1 MATLRNTQAVGME
14 VDEMSFE
21 GKVALVTGGR
31 RGIGRAIAESFA
43 RGGAQIIIA
52 DRDLAEAQC
61 TADEIVTAT
70 GCKALAMA
78 VDVAD
83 SQSAAKMVEESLAQL
98 GRVDILVNNAGV
110 TRDTLIMRMDE
121 SDWDTVLDVNL
132 KGAWNCC
139 RSVVRPM
146 MKQHYGRIVNIS
158 SVSGLAGQA
167 GQTNYSAS
175 KAGLIGLTKALA
187 REVGSRGITVNAVA
201 PGFVPTALTN
211 DLPQELKDSM
221 MKLIP
226 LGRWGKPEEVAA
238 AVAFLA
244 SDEAA
249 YITGQVLSVDGGMM
263 MM

>member
-1 MATLRNTQAVGME
+1 
-14 VDEMSFE
+14 
-21 GKVALVTGGR
+21 
-31 RGIGRAIAESFA
+31 
-43 RGGAQIIIA
+43 
-52 DRDLAEAQC
+52 
-61 TADEIVTAT
+61 
-70 GCKALAMA
+70 

-83 SQSAAKMVEESLAQL
+83 SHSAAQMVEESLAQF
-98 GRVDILVNNAGV
+98 GRLDILVNNAGV
-110 TRDTLIMRMDE
+110 TRDTLILRMDE
-121 SDWDTVLDVNL
+121 SDWDTVIDVNL

-139 RSVVRPM
+139 RAVVRSM
-146 MKQHYGRIVNIS
+146 MKQRYGRIVNIS

-187 REVGSRGITVNAVA
+187 REVASRGITVNAVA

-226 LGRWGKPEEVAA
+226 VGRWGKPEEVAA

>member
-1 MATLRNTQAVGME
+1 
-14 VDEMSFE
+14 MSFE

-31 RGIGRAIAESFA
+31 RGIGRAIAETFA
-43 RGGAQIIIA
+43 RGGALVVIA
-52 DRDLAEAQC
+52 DRELAEAQ
-61 TADEIVTAT
+61 VTAAEIAAAT
-70 GCKALAMA
+70 GNKAVAVS

-83 SQSAAKMVEESLAQL
+83 SHSASQMVEESLALL

-110 TRDTLIMRMDE
+110 TRDTLIVRMDE

-139 RSVVRPM
+139 RAVVRPM
-146 MKQHYGRIVNIS
+146 MKQRYGRIVNIS

-187 REVGSRGITVNAVA
+187 REVASRGITVNAVA

>member
-1 MATLRNTQAVGME
+1 
-14 VDEMSFE
+14 MSFE

-31 RGIGRAIAESFA
+31 RGIGRAIAETFA
-43 RGGAQIIIA
+43 RGGALVVIA
-52 DRDLAEAQC
+52 DRELAEAQ
-61 TADEIVTAT
+61 VTAAEIAAAT
-70 GCKALAMA
+70 GNKAVAVS
-78 VDVAD
+78 VDVANFHSA
-83 SQSAAKMVEESLAQL
+83 SQMVEESLALL

-110 TRDTLIMRMDE
+110 TRDTLIVRMDE

-139 RSVVRPM
+139 RAVVRPM
-146 MKQHYGRIVNIS
+146 MKQRYGRIVNIS

-187 REVGSRGITVNAVA
+187 REVASRGITVNAVA